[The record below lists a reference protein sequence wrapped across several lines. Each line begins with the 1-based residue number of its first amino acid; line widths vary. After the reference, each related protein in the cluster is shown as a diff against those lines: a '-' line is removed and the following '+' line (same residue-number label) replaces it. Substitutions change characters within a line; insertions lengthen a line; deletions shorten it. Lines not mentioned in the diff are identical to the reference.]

1 MKKFRFLEH
10 QADIK
15 FRAQGKTLN
24 EVFENAVLAVSSY
37 LSQDKKVK
45 ANKKKIIEISGE
57 NMESLLYNFI
67 DDIIYLLDA
76 EKFVP
81 TSAKVDIIGLKLKA
95 EIIGDD
101 SYGYEIKQIKAA
113 TYADMHVKKVK
124 DGEGKIKKEVWEI
137 QMVLDV

>member
-1 MKKFRFLEH
+1 MEKFRFLEH

-24 EVFENAVLAVSSY
+24 EVFENSVLAVSSY

-45 ANKKKIIEISGE
+45 ANKKKVIEISGD
-57 NMESLLYNFI
+57 NVESLLYNFI
-67 DDIIYLLDA
+67 DDVIYLLDA

-81 TSAKVDIIGLKLKA
+81 ASAKVDIIGLKLKA
-95 EIIGDD
+95 EIMGDD
-101 SYGYEIKQIKAA
+101 SYEYEIKLIKAA

-124 DGEGKIKKEVWEI
+124 EGRGKKEVWEI